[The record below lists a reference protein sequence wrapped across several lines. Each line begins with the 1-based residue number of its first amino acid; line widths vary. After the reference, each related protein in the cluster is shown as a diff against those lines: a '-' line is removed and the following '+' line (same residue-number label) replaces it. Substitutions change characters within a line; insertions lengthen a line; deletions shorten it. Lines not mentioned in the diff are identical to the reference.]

1 MKLARVRTNSILNCW
16 EMSLIILYKLV
27 LKKQKNERPL
37 IHLRF
42 IEILVERRL
51 LITNYDEIRLNG
63 KLHVILKIL
72 KEDAKQQFALVWILT
87 HAKKKVQKLISKN
100 HIFKDVNTHKS
111 LKRDIFAS

>member
-1 MKLARVRTNSILNCW
+1 
-16 EMSLIILYKLV
+16 MSLIILYKLV

-63 KLHVILKIL
+63 NVILKIL
-72 KEDAKQQFALVWILT
+72 KEDAKQQFALV
-87 HAKKKVQKLISKN
+87 
-100 HIFKDVNTHKS
+100 
-111 LKRDIFAS
+111 

>member
-42 IEILVERRL
+42 IEILVERIGWEETFDHQLWWNSIEWECDFKDFKGRRETT
-51 LITNYDEIRLNG
+51 ICFSLNS
-63 KLHVILKIL
+63 H
-72 KEDAKQQFALVWILT
+72 T
-87 HAKKKVQKLISKN
+87 CKKKSTEINIK
-100 HIFKDVNTHKS
+100 KS
-111 LKRDIFAS
+111 YFQRRKYA